1 MTDAFED
8 LAALPTEAA
17 DPKIQRRITR
27 SNQAYRRE
35 IIRAREKDMDR
46 ATTQPADGHSHA
58 ASKSLPQLSDMVR
71 YELKQ
76 AQALLEATSLAPEP
90 RDHVAQSLARIMKEA
105 FKDHAFLGGASGM
118 VLRDSRRKIH
128 WDLACWPKVATQ
140 LPDPQEYARV
150 SERMTAVQ
158 HVIAE
163 EQARISAVCDQH
175 LAQAK
180 NRVMLGTIRK
190 HLDHV
195 ATLVSYGD
203 GLVTEN
209 YRNDTRSR

>member
-8 LAALPTEAA
+8 LGALPTHGA
-17 DPKIQRRITR
+17 DPKIQRRIAR
-27 SNQAYRRE
+27 SNQTYRRE
-35 IIRAREKDMDR
+35 IIRAREKDMER
-46 ATTQPADGHSHA
+46 ATTPSAHGHYHA
-58 ASKSLPQLSDMVR
+58 APTSLPQLSDLVR

-76 AQALLEATSLAPEP
+76 AQALLDATTLTPDM
-90 RDHVAQSLARIMKEA
+90 RHQVAQSLARITKET
-105 FKDHAFLGGASGM
+105 FNHTFLGGVSGM
-118 VLRDSRRKIH
+118 ALRDSRRHIH
-128 WDLACWPKVATQ
+128 WDLACWPKLETQ
-140 LPDPQEYARV
+140 LPDPKEYARV

-158 HVIAE
+158 NVIAE
-163 EQARISAVCDQH
+163 EQAHIDAVRDQH
-175 LAQAK
+175 LEQAK

-195 ATLVSYGD
+195 ATLVAYGE